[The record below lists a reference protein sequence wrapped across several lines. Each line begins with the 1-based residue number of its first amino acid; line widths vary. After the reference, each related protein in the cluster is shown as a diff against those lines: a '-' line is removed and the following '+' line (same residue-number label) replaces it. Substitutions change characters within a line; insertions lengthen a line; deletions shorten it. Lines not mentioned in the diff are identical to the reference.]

1 MTTAS
6 RLVRVVTA
14 AAVIVVPGVALASE
28 GKFDVREFLLQGANL
43 AIVLGVLF
51 YFARKPILE
60 YFATRRA
67 DIKKDLDSAAD
78 LLAAAEQRNSQIQR
92 KLVDLESQLEE
103 ISETSRRRADE
114 ESERI
119 LAEARKTADRIHA
132 DAKIAAEQEF
142 VRARRVLRTE
152 AAELAV
158 ELAAELLQQNV
169 SQSDRERLLDE
180 FITRVEPGPGASA

>member
-1 MTTAS
+1 MTPANS
-6 RLVRVVTA
+6 FVRVATVA
-14 AAVIVVPGVALASE
+14 AIVVVPGVALASE
-28 GKFDVREFLLQGANL
+28 GGFDVREFLLQGANL

-67 DIKKDLDSAAD
+67 DIKKDLDSAAE

-119 LAEARKTADRIHA
+119 LAEARKTAERIHA

-142 VRARRVLRTE
+142 VRARRVLRAE

-180 FITRVEPGPGASA
+180 FITRVEPGPGAAA